1 MEDSNNIQVD
11 SSTNDVCEQLGNIG
25 IDNDSDDDHDSDY
38 DEEESDDEDWRI
50 GEDWIDIDEDIL
62 RRLKENDPTIAALS
76 LSMGTAAGVFDA
88 LSIDWELEGGAVA
101 ENTHLK
107 SLSIEFGPG
116 DEPATANAKAFY
128 GSLSKNKSID
138 HLYMYGVISFTILST
153 FFEHNHNLPSLL
165 KY

>member
-107 SLSIEFGPG
+107 SLSIDFGPG

-128 GSLSKNKSID
+128 GAISKNKSI
-138 HLYMYGVISFTILST
+138 I
-153 FFEHNHNLPSLL
+153 
-165 KY
+165 

>member
-1 MEDSNNIQVD
+1 
-11 SSTNDVCEQLGNIG
+11 
-25 IDNDSDDDHDSDY
+25 
-38 DEEESDDEDWRI
+38 
-50 GEDWIDIDEDIL
+50 
-62 RRLKENDPTIAALS
+62 
-76 LSMGTAAGVFDA
+76 MGTAEDGVFDA

-153 FFEHNHNLPSLL
+153 FFEHNHNLPSFL